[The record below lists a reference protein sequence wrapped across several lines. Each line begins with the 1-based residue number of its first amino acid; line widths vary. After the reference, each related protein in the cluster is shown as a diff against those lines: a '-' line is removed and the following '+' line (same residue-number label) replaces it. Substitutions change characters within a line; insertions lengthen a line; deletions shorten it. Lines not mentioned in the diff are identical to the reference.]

1 MPSRGRRPL
10 AYFPEGGE
18 SYVARRAAGDLSL
31 VVAGALADHDTCRA
45 EIARQLRCDAC
56 RHEQP
61 RQCCLP
67 ALGLA
72 AQAMGWRLL
81 MDVIVSVVPGRRELH
96 HAAPQVRWIAR
107 TGSGALHRGAV
118 RLPQRDAEQGLQV
131 HPDSQREDVTPGKF
145 VQGVN
150 TGPGDMTKIVLDRKV
165 HCKRSNAGP
174 DPYGLNNAIG
184 SARNSSPR
192 STFAPEDGSTR
203 QPWVYGLTRGQAFD
217 RYHVHSRNQWRHT
230 SNSIK
235 SILAN
240 PMPQTPRASPFRPSA
255 FGRVLDRS
263 PRTAGSYS
271 RIRSAGPSAAM
282 AGVDVARLRFGISGN
297 PFH

>member
-1 MPSRGRRPL
+1 MLHVEQRAISRSSSRAHSPTMTPVGRRSPVNFDATPVAMSSL
-10 AYFPEGGE
+10 DSAASPRSVSPPKRWDGASSWMSSSVWSQGGE
-18 SYVARRAAGDLSL
+18 SYTTQHPKYVGSPGQDLARFTEGPSAYLNGTPNRGSKSTLTRS
-31 VVAGALADHDTCRA
+31 VRMS
-45 EIARQLRCDAC
+45 
-56 RHEQP
+56 P
-61 RQCCLP
+61 R
-67 ALGLA
+67 
-72 AQAMGWRLL
+72 
-81 MDVIVSVVPGRRELH
+81 
-96 HAAPQVRWIAR
+96 
-107 TGSGALHRGAV
+107 
-118 RLPQRDAEQGLQV
+118 
-131 HPDSQREDVTPGKF
+131 GKF

-192 STFAPEDGSTR
+192 SMFAPEDGSTR